1 MKKKVLILGST
12 GSIGRNTYNIFK
24 KDKKKFKIVLLST
37 NKNISRIISQ
47 ALECNVKN
55 IIISNKKKFFLAK
68 DKYKSLKI
76 NFYNSFD
83 ILNKLFKK
91 KEVHYSMQSIVGI
104 DGLKPTLDLIKL
116 SKKIAIVNKES
127 LVCGWNLINKE
138 LKLHNTKFI
147 PIDSEH
153 FSIHNLIEN
162 IDIKEI
168 KKIYITASGGPF
180 LKYKNI
186 KKYKINLPQ
195 ALSHPSWKMGK
206 KISIDSATM
215 MNKVFE
221 VIEAKNIF
229 NIPYNKINIITH
241 PKSYIHSI
249 VELNNGLI
257 KFLGHNPDMKIP
269 IINSIYEN
277 KKTILSKAINFKI
290 LNNLNFRK
298 INHTQ
303 FPFVKILNKLPSY
316 NSLYE
321 TAIITTNDFYVNL
334 FLNKKI
340 DYLSMLSSIKKIL
353 NHKNL
358 IKYKKIRVKNVSQVV
373 NFREELSSKLQN
385 LVYKN

>member
-1 MKKKVLILGST
+1 
-12 GSIGRNTYNIFK
+12 
-24 KDKKKFKIVLLST
+24 
-37 NKNISRIISQ
+37 
-47 ALECNVKN
+47 
-55 IIISNKKKFFLAK
+55 
-68 DKYKSLKI
+68 
-76 NFYNSFD
+76 
-83 ILNKLFKK
+83 
-91 KEVHYSMQSIVGI
+91 MQSIVGI

-195 ALSHPSWKMGK
+195 ALSHPNWKMGK

-257 KFLGHNPDMKIP
+257 KFLAHNPDMKIP

-277 KKTILSKAINFKI
+277 KKTILSNVINFKI

-340 DYLSMLSSIKKIL
+340 DYLSMLASIKKIL

>member
-1 MKKKVLILGST
+1 L
-12 GSIGRNTYNIFK
+12 
-24 KDKKKFKIVLLST
+24 
-37 NKNISRIISQ
+37 SQ

-55 IIISNKKKFFLAK
+55 IIISNKKKFFVAK
-68 DKYKSLKI
+68 NKYKSLKI

-91 KEVHYSMQSIVGI
+91 NEVYYSMQSIVGI

-162 IDIKEI
+162 INIKEI

-186 KKYKINLPQ
+186 KKYNINLPQ

-229 NIPYNKINIITH
+229 NIP
-241 PKSYIHSI
+241 
-249 VELNNGLI
+249 L
-257 KFLGHNPDMKIP
+257 
-269 IINSIYEN
+269 
-277 KKTILSKAINFKI
+277 
-290 LNNLNFRK
+290 
-298 INHTQ
+298 
-303 FPFVKILNKLPSY
+303 
-316 NSLYE
+316 
-321 TAIITTNDFYVNL
+321 
-334 FLNKKI
+334 
-340 DYLSMLSSIKKIL
+340 
-353 NHKNL
+353 
-358 IKYKKIRVKNVSQVV
+358 
-373 NFREELSSKLQN
+373 
-385 LVYKN
+385 

>member
-12 GSIGRNTYNIFK
+12 GSVGRNTYNIFK

-37 NKNISRIISQ
+37 NKNISKIISQ

-55 IIISNKKKFFLAK
+55 LIISNKKKFFEAK
-68 DKYKSLKI
+68 NKYKSLKI
-76 NFYNSFD
+76 NFYNSFN

-91 KEVHYSMQSIVGI
+91 KELYYSMQSIVGI
-104 DGLKPTLDLIKL
+104 DGLKPTLSLIDL

-127 LVCGWNLINKE
+127 LVCGWNLINKK
-138 LKLHNTKFI
+138 LKLHKTKFI

-153 FSIHNLIEN
+153 FSINNLIEN
-162 IDIKEI
+162 NDVEEI

-180 LKYKNI
+180 LKYKNLNMNNI
-186 KKYKINLPQ
+186 SLLQ
-195 ALSHPSWKMGK
+195 ALNHPTWSMGK

-241 PKSYIHSI
+241 PKSYIHAI
-249 VELNNGLI
+249 VEFNNGLI
-257 KFLGHNPDMKIP
+257 KFLAHTPDMKIP

-277 KKTILSKAINFKI
+277 KRKISSNKINLEI
-290 LNNLNFRK
+290 LNNLNLRK
-298 INHTQ
+298 INPSQ
-303 FPFVKILNKLPSY
+303 FPLIKILNKLPSY

-321 TAIITTNDFYVNL
+321 TAIITINDFYVNL
-334 FLNKKI
+334 FLNKEI
-340 DYLSMLSSIKKIL
+340 DYSNMVINIKKNL

-358 IKYKKIRVKNVSQVV
+358 IKYKKIRIKNVHQIV
-373 NFREELSSKLQN
+373 NFSKELSFKLKK